1 MLNRDHSERFIVDGK
16 KQLLM
21 LGCSVVVHRLSS
33 CPGSLISVE
42 RTLDHI
48 IDQEL
53 SIRTLLGN
61 GRILPGSLVSVCVQ
75 EENSL

>member
-1 MLNRDHSERFIVDGK
+1 
-16 KQLLM
+16 M

-33 CPGSLISVE
+33 CPGSLISVN
-42 RTLDHI
+42 RTLDYI

-61 GRILPGSLVSVCVQ
+61 GRILGSGSLVSVCVQ
-75 EENSL
+75 EENSMTSICFCSDIR